1 MALMINVRCT
11 VCDACISACKNNA
24 IRKDFPKYVID
35 SKKCTECVGI
45 EDEPQC
51 MTVCIVDCIEPDPQ
65 WNESKEDLLA
75 KYRRLHS

>member
-11 VCDACISACKNNA
+11 VCDACVTACPNNA
-24 IRKDFPKYVID
+24 IKKDFPKFIID
-35 SKKCTECVGI
+35 PKKCTECVGF

-51 MTVCIVDCIEPDPQ
+51 KIVCTVNCIEPDPE

-75 KYRRLHS
+75 KYHRLHG